1 MKSNQIFNDVTI
13 LIVTHNAENVLTNFL
28 ESLNPKFKLVIV
40 DNASSDNTREIIK
53 QYKTEKYR
61 VILNK
66 FGVGFGRGSNLGI
79 KSINTKFTLLIN
91 PDTTIN
97 LEAIKKLYESAKL
110 YENASILSPLHRNSN
125 NEIHIPSRP
134 FFYNNNKDRLTI
146 KNFKGD
152 CSVEHLSGAV
162 MLLNNEK
169 INKIGLFDE
178 NFFLYFE
185 DDDLCIKSKK
195 AGFENIL
202 VFDAVIDH
210 IAGGSIGP
218 PNIHNQWEKFSNMS
232 FSRCY
237 IEKKYFGKLR
247 ALKIS
252 TLIIFR
258 SILKFIG
265 HILILKFKKLLR
277 DLAHLYGALF
287 YLIGNK

>member
-1 MKSNQIFNDVTI
+1 MKNNQLYKDITV
-13 LIVTHNAENVLTNFL
+13 LIVTHNAENVLTNFIK
-28 ESLNPKFKLVIV
+28 SLNPKFKLVIV

-53 QYKTEKYR
+53 QYKTEKYKI
-61 VILNK
+61 ILNK
-66 FGVGFGRGSNLGI
+66 VGVGFGKGSNLGI
-79 KSINTKFTLLIN
+79 NCINTKFTLLIN

-97 LEAIKKLYESAKL
+97 IEAVKKLYESAKL
-110 YENASILSPLHRNSN
+110 YKNAAILSPLHRNSN
-125 NEIHIPSRP
+125 YEIHIPSRP
-134 FFYNNNKDRLTI
+134 FFYNKNKDRLSI

-169 INKIGLFDE
+169 IKKIGLFDE

-202 VFDAVIDH
+202 VSDAVIDH

-218 PNIHNQWEKFSNMS
+218 PNIQNQWEKFSNMS

-237 IEKKYFGKLR
+237 IEKKYFGKVK
-247 ALKIS
+247 AFKIS

-258 SILKFIG
+258 SILKFVG
-265 HILILKFKKLLR
+265 HILIFKIKKVLR
-277 DLAHLYGALF
+277 DLAHLYGALV
-287 YLIGNK
+287 YLLGNK